1 MSRAGFQ
8 PAKFTSVTLPSS
20 GCYAASVIYEICIG
34 EEKEMQTNRSNVG
47 TLIAGAI
54 LIGFGLLALARNFFP
69 VFDWGFIWPFAVIGF
84 GALFFV
90 AMVAVGKQAAAL
102 AIPGSIISGIGL
114 ILLFQ
119 NITGRWESMSYF
131 WTLIIMFVGMGIYIM
146 GWYGGDVN
154 QKRSGFGLMKVG
166 FILFIIFGAFF
177 EILIFSS
184 FNNMIFPVLL
194 ILLGVYLVL
203 SRSGLFSSKKTEE
216 KTDDSIPPAS

>member
-1 MSRAGFQ
+1 
-8 PAKFTSVTLPSS
+8 
-20 GCYAASVIYEICIG
+20 
-34 EEKEMQTNRSNVG
+34 MQSNRSNAG

-69 VFDWGFIWPFAVIGF
+69 IFDWGSVWPVAIIAM

-90 AMVAVGKQAAAL
+90 GMFAGGKQSAAL

-119 NITGRWESMSYF
+119 NITGHWESMSYF
-131 WTLIIMFVGMGIYIM
+131 WALIIMFVGVGIYLM
-146 GWYGGDVN
+146 GWYGGDAS
-154 QKRSGFGLMKVG
+154 QRRSGFGVMKVG

-184 FNNMIFPVLL
+184 FNSMIFPMLL
-194 ILLGVYLVL
+194 ILLGIYLVL
-203 SRSGLFSSKKTEE
+203 SRSGLFGRSRDRVDDSSN
-216 KTDDSIPPAS
+216 DSIPPAS